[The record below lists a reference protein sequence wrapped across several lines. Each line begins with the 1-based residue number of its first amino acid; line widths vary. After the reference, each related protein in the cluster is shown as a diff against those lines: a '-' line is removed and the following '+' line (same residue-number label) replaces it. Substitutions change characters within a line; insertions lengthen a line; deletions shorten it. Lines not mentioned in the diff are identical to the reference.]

1 MFFTIVLAA
10 HNIVRWI
17 ILVLGV
23 IALFRAYR
31 GWLGKQPW
39 TPTDRKVGVF
49 FGSALDVQLLLGIV
63 LVILLVTQSGFATLG
78 PYLFWH
84 ILPMLLAVILAHVGS
99 IRSRKAASDVEKHK
113 QAAVWYTIVFLVL
126 LTFIPWPGRLLPRF

>member
-1 MFFTIVLAA
+1 MPLTITLAA

-39 TPTDRKVGVF
+39 TPTDRKMGVF
-49 FGSALDVQLLLGIV
+49 FGSALDVQLLLGIL
-63 LVILLVTQSGFATLG
+63 LVILMGVSNLGLYLVE
-78 PYLFWH
+78 H
-84 ILPMLLAVILAHVGS
+84 VLPMLLAVILAHVGS
-99 IRSRKAASDVEKHK
+99 IQSRKAATDLDKHK
-113 QAAVWYTIVFLVL
+113 RAAIWYTIVFLVL
-126 LTFIPWPGRLLPRF
+126 LIAIPWYEPLLPKF

>member
-1 MFFTIVLAA
+1 MLFTFILAA

-17 ILVLGV
+17 ILVLGI

-39 TPTDRKVGVF
+39 TSTDRKVGVF

-63 LVILLVTQSGFATLG
+63 LVILLGIQAGVASLG
-78 PYLFWH
+78 PYLVEH
-84 ILPMLLAVILAHVGS
+84 VLPMLLAVILAHVGS
-99 IRSRKAASDVEKHK
+99 VRSRKSASDAEKHK
-113 QAAVWYTIVFLVL
+113 QAALWYTIVFLVL
-126 LTFIPWPGRLLPRF
+126 LVAIPWYRPLLPRF